1 MASRQPRLS
10 KLDFFMLCFV
20 SCQLPWVMAL
30 SRIDG
35 LQQTIMVFR
44 LLLGVRDMVGVE
56 DIVAGEAIEML
67 NAFHSLIQTTTVTG
81 PSRII
86 KEVDLR
92 EVLTLIILPFTCEL
106 GNFKCQSL
114 QY

>member
-1 MASRQPRLS
+1 MVP
-10 KLDFFMLCFV
+10 
-20 SCQLPWVMAL
+20 L

-44 LLLGVRDMVGVE
+44 LLLGVRDTVGVE

-67 NAFHSLIQTTTVTG
+67 NAFHSLIQATSVTD
-81 PSRII
+81 PNRII

-92 EVLTLIILPFTCEL
+92 EALTFNSPSIYVNLAILNVRVYNIEL
-106 GNFKCQSL
+106 TNVIEAIPENKCFS
-114 QY
+114 